1 MRCVNDTLPPRER
14 VRWLLTTMRL
24 SMRSLAGI
32 ARTLVAVGSSRLDSM
47 FATVRAAAP
56 LRRWTSI
63 SDGVAGRVAAAA
75 GMSRGR
81 GAGVGAE
88 AGAGEG
94 VAGVVGA
101 AGAGAGA
108 DVGVGAGA
116 GTVGEAPFCAG
127 TVGAEA
133 EGAGGERRAATR
145 ATGGARRLAGACRGT
160 RPRARARD
168 WTASARWGCPRVGS
182 RRRTPT
188 RPGRRSSC
196 RRGTAGAVRR
206 RATRWDRT
214 PRGRGWIAAPRRTP
228 SSSTEDCP
236 ETWSGWC
243 NHPNPTASADPGRAR
258 RAGRVADA
266 PLGRPSAGWR
276 FALR

>member
-1 MRCVNDTLPPRER
+1 MRCVKDTLPPRER

-127 TVGAEA
+127 TVGAGA
-133 EGAGGERRAATR
+133 EGAGAEDAGDAEV
-145 ATGGARRLAGACRGT
+145 GAPVAGACRGDAASGS
-160 RPRARARD
+160 RARL
-168 WTASARWGCPRVGS
+168 
-182 RRRTPT
+182 
-188 RPGRRSSC
+188 
-196 RRGTAGAVRR
+196 
-206 RATRWDRT
+206 
-214 PRGRGWIAAPRRTP
+214 
-228 SSSTEDCP
+228 DCV
-236 ETWSGWC
+236 C
-243 NHPNPTASADPGRAR
+243 
-258 RAGRVADA
+258 
-266 PLGRPSAGWR
+266 PLGVSEGW
-276 FALR
+276 